1 MHVEVED
8 FLPHWREEND
18 VVLLACVFL
27 RDLEF
32 DRFIG
37 FLEAAEEWR
46 NRFARLEVDRA
57 VFDLDDDV
65 VVELAVERMKI
76 VVGGFGAVV
85 LRIVPVEMVVVDEG
99 AIEDEAG
106 VRLQRFGN
114 DVSGVGWRA
123 VIGRWAETAF
133 GVGLY
138 HDAAEVGDFSVDL
151 IEAIAPPFR
160 DGGIERIERVEAAD
174 AHRAADIDGNREV
187 DAP

>member
-57 VFDLDDDV
+57 VLDLDDDV
-65 VVELAVERMKI
+65 VIELAVERMEI

-85 LRIVPVEMVVVDEG
+85 FRIAPVEMMVVDES
-99 AIEDEAG
+99 AIEDEA
-106 VRLQRFGN
+106 
-114 DVSGVGWRA
+114 A
-123 VIGRWAETAF
+123 M
-133 GVGLY
+133 
-138 HDAAEVGDFSVDL
+138 
-151 IEAIAPPFR
+151 
-160 DGGIERIERVEAAD
+160 RI
-174 AHRAADIDGNREV
+174 
-187 DAP
+187 

>member
-76 VVGGFGAVV
+76 VVGGFGAIV
-85 LRIVPVEMVVVDEG
+85 LRIAPVEMMVVDES
-99 AIEDEAG
+99 AVENETA
-106 VRLQRFGN
+106 VRFERARD
-114 DVSGVGWRA
+114 DVSGVG
-123 VIGRWAETAF
+123 GRTVVCGWAEAAF
-133 GVGLY
+133 GVGLHY
-138 HDAAEVGDFSVDL
+138 DAAEVGNF
-151 IEAIAPPFR
+151 
-160 DGGIERIERVEAAD
+160 
-174 AHRAADIDGNREV
+174 
-187 DAP
+187 